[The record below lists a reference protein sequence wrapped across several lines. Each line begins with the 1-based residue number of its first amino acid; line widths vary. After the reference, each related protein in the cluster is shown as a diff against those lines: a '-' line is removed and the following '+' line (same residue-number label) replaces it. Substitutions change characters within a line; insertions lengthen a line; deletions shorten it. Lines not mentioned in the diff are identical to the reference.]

1 MSGPASAERTRW
13 WNEAYDEGNPPWHTG
28 RPQAELVAAEQA
40 GEIAG
45 RILDVGCG
53 TGVEARYLGSA
64 GHEVVGI
71 DFSESAID
79 TARDRTDCP
88 AVSFLVGDAL
98 ALSDRDLDDF
108 DTVVDCGML
117 HTLHEQDR
125 TAYAAELSSVFDEGG
140 RAVCLEFGVDA
151 PDDWGPT
158 PLSPGD
164 MRRTFGDEW
173 TVDIVEPVPFETA
186 RGPVPGVLGI
196 AERAGER

>member
-53 TGVEARYLGSA
+53 TGVESRYLGSA
-64 GHEVVGI
+64 GHEVIGI

-125 TAYAAELSSVFDEGG
+125 MAYAA
-140 RAVCLEFGVDA
+140 
-151 PDDWGPT
+151 P
-158 PLSPGD
+158 
-164 MRRTFGDEW
+164 
-173 TVDIVEPVPFETA
+173 
-186 RGPVPGVLGI
+186 
-196 AERAGER
+196 